1 MPLDHLFLYIIT
13 FPLVGILT
21 GFLSGMLGIGG
32 SVIVIPALYVIFDRI
47 GIPHSLLMHFS
58 IGTAFSIM
66 VFTSITNAVSH
77 IKLKNVI
84 PPVIKKMIIPV
95 ISGVMIGSWAIKYI
109 DSEALS
115 RVFAIFLILISIDLF
130 VKFSRFIRKTGK
142 EGTIIFV
149 IMGLLIGTIS
159 GILGVGGGSIIIPFL
174 LYMGFNPK
182 SVIGTSAVLTLP
194 IALSGTA
201 VSLLH
206 ILDIRTSV
214 PMSAG
219 FIYFPALI
227 AISIF
232 CVISVPFGAKFLEKI
247 PQDKARQ
254 IFAIILLI
262 TSIKMLIF

>member
-1 MPLDHLFLYIIT
+1 MPFEHLSLYLII

-32 SVIVIPALYVIFDRI
+32 SVIVIPALYIIFERI
-47 GIPHSLLMHFS
+47 GIPHNQLMQLA

-66 VFTSITNAVSH
+66 VFTSITNATSH
-77 IKLKNVI
+77 MRLRNII
-84 PPVIKKMIIPV
+84 PTVIKKMIIPV
-95 ISGVMIGSWAIKYI
+95 IAGVAIGSWLIKYI
-109 DSEALS
+109 DSNALS
-115 RVFAIFLILISIDLF
+115 KIFAIFLILVSIDLF
-130 VKFSRFIRKTGK
+130 VQFSRFIRKTEK
-142 EGTIIFV
+142 DGTLIFIIA
-149 IMGLLIGTIS
+149 GLIIGVLS
-159 GILGVGGGSIIIPFL
+159 GILGVGGGSIMIPFL

-182 SVIGTSAVLTLP
+182 SVISSSAVLTLP
-194 IALSGTA
+194 IALCGTT
-201 VSLLH
+201 VSIIHMVH
-206 ILDIRTSV
+206 IHTNI

-247 PQDKARQ
+247 PQERARQ
-254 IFAIILLI
+254 IFAVLLLL